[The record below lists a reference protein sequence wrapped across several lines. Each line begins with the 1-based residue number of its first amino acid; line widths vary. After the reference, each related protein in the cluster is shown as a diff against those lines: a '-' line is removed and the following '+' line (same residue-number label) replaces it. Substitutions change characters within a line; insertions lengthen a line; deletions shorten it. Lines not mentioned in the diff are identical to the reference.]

1 VSRMVGGSRTEAG
14 SWIEL
19 RRGLAG
25 AGHARGWTPVR
36 IARPRIARRSGP
48 ATGAAQRTA
57 ATGRRLIVACTSG
70 AAAMTIA
77 VSVLPFLRFAYRSPL
92 AHASID
98 TAATVISAIAA
109 LLLLLRFRRT
119 GAVRDLF
126 LFAALATL
134 AMANLTLSVVPDL
147 AAAGQSPLS
156 TWALLAA
163 RLVGVTLLAAVWLTG
178 GATLRAPKRA
188 AWWTLAGAAGVIASI
203 ALLAVVLE
211 PSLPEAV
218 EPSMAAVDRSRPHL
232 VGHPLVLGGQLVGM
246 LLFAAAGIGFARRAA
261 GEGDQFMAWLGAGA
275 VMGAFARLNYFLCPS
290 LFTDFVYTGD
300 AFNLAFYALVLVG
313 AAGEIAAYH
322 RGIAAIAVLEE
333 RRRIARNMHDGL
345 AQELAF
351 IAVRVRRLQADAG
364 PSPEL
369 DQLMSAAE
377 RALEDS
383 RAAISALTRPVD
395 EPLDVAIARNA
406 SEVATRLGAQAELD
420 AQAGVEVP
428 LATREELV
436 RISREAV
443 ANAVRHGSAEDVR
456 LTLSCADTLRLTVT
470 DDGCG
475 FDPGAR
481 ARTPG
486 SGFGLV
492 SMRERAE
499 ALGGTLAV
507 VSAPGAGTMID
518 VVLPCPS
525 R

>member
-1 VSRMVGGSRTEAG
+1 MAGGARTEAG

-19 RRGLAG
+19 RAGLAG
-25 AGHARGWTPVR
+25 VGRARVRTP
-36 IARPRIARRSGP
+36 ARSRIARRRPPGRNGP
-48 ATGAAQRTA
+48 ATGAAERTA
-57 ATGRRLIVACTSG
+57 ATGRRLIVACASV
-70 AAAMTIA
+70 AAAITIA

-98 TAATVISAIAA
+98 TAAAVISAIAA

-119 GAVRDLF
+119 GAVRDLL

-134 AMANLTLSVVPDL
+134 AMGNLTLSVVPDL
-147 AAAGQSPLS
+147 AAPAASPLS

-163 RLVGVTLLAAVWLTG
+163 RLLGVALLAAAWPTG
-178 GATLRAPKRA
+178 GATIRAPKRA
-188 AWWTLAGAAGVIASI
+188 AWWTVAGAAGAIASI

-218 EPSMAAVDRSRPHL
+218 EPSLAAIDRSRPHL
-232 VGHPLVLGGQLVGM
+232 VGHPLVLGGQLVGV
-246 LLFAAAGIGFARRAA
+246 LLFAAAAVGFARRAS

-290 LFTDFVYTGD
+290 LFTEFVYTGD
-300 AFNLAFYALVLVG
+300 AFNLAFYGLVLIG
-313 AAGEIAAYH
+313 AACEIAAYH
-322 RGIAAIAVLEE
+322 RGIAAIAVFEE

-351 IAVRVRRLQADAG
+351 IAVRVQQLRGDAA

-369 DQLMSAAE
+369 DQLRSAAE

-383 RAAISALTRPVD
+383 RAAISALTRPLD
-395 EPLDVAIARNA
+395 ESLDVAIARNA
-406 SEVATRLGAQAELD
+406 SEVATRLGAHAQLD

-428 LATREELV
+428 PATREALV

-443 ANAVRHGSAEDVR
+443 ANAVRHGNAEEVQ
-456 LTLSCADTLRLTVT
+456 LTLSCSDTLRLTVT

-481 ARTPG
+481 ARTPAA
-486 SGFGLV
+486 GFGLV

-499 ALGGTLAV
+499 ALGGSLAV
-507 VSAPGAGTMID
+507 VSAPGAGTAIE
-518 VVLPCPS
+518 VVVPCPS